1 MHNPLTSKHIKS
13 IIKSGTVLATNH
25 MASKNHKSNNRNI
38 EDWRTAHTFSD
49 MWDTCTLGMRK
60 VVATNKA
67 VNALF
72 ADLPGQGPTKVKRA
86 DAVQSNEEL
95 RKEEFL
101 LELSPATQKCIAKYT
116 EKDAK

>member
-1 MHNPLTSKHIKS
+1 
-13 IIKSGTVLATNH
+13 
-25 MASKNHKSNNRNI
+25 
-38 EDWRTAHTFSD
+38 

-72 ADLPGQGPTKVKRA
+72 ANLPGEGPTKVKRA
-86 DAVQSNEEL
+86 DAVQSFEDE
-95 RKEEFL
+95 RTAQFL
-101 LELSPATQKCIAKYT
+101 LEVSPATQKCIAKYT